1 MGPGSA
7 TRRDGN
13 HVIGLVG
20 DFGGSNARF
29 AVATTNGDGGLTLSA
44 EQDLVTSA
52 YPDVVTAARHFMGQ
66 QRIGPVT
73 AACFAIA
80 GPVTGD
86 RVELTNARWRFSI
99 AESEAALGL
108 RRLNVVNDFSALAL
122 SLPYLR
128 GGDLEQMG
136 GGEATAG
143 EAKAVI
149 GPGTGLGVS
158 GLVWSGRAWIPLKSE
173 GGHATFS
180 PANEREL
187 DIARILGRRYGHLS
201 WERVLSGGG
210 LVNIHEAL
218 AELADR
224 KGATLTPPEITTRAL
239 SGSDELCREAVEIF
253 CNTLGTAAG
262 NLALILGAR
271 GGVYVGGGIVPR
283 LVPFLRQS
291 EFRARFEDKG
301 RLADYVREIPTYVI
315 LREHAGLLGAAAA
328 LAQDEINDKGD

>member
-1 MGPGSA
+1 MGSGTA
-7 TRRDGN
+7 ARRDGN

-29 AVATTNGDGGLTLSA
+29 AIASLVGDGNIALSA

-128 GGDLEQMG
+128 GGDLEQIG
-136 GGEATAG
+136 GGSVAAG

-158 GLVWSGRAWIPLKSE
+158 GLVWSGRAWVPLRSE
-173 GGHATFS
+173 GGHATYS
-180 PANEREL
+180 PATEREH
-187 DIARILGRRYGHLS
+187 DIARILARRYGHLS

-210 LVNIHEAL
+210 LVNIYEAL

-224 KGATLTPPEITTRAL
+224 KGATLLPPEITTRAL
-239 SGSDELCREAVEIF
+239 AGNDDLCREAVDIF
-253 CNTLGTAAG
+253 CNGLGTAAG

-283 LVPFLRQS
+283 LLPLLRKS
-291 EFRARFEDKG
+291 DFRARFEDKG
-301 RLADYVREIPTYVI
+301 RLADYVRGIPTYLI

-328 LAQDEINDKGD
+328 LVQDEINDKGE